1 MRVVSLVPSA
11 TESLVALGVRPVA
24 VSRFCDLPGTTTIGG
39 TKDPDIDAIAALEPD
54 LVVCCVEE
62 NRVEDADALTA
73 LGIEL
78 HVLDIR
84 TVDDVRAAIAGLA
97 DAVGAPAPRLRLPAP
112 AKRTRRAFIPIWRR
126 PWMSLAGDT
135 YGSSVL
141 AHLGIANVLADV
153 EDRYPQVE
161 LDDVIALGPDLVV
174 APDEPYPFGPRQE
187 AELSAVAPVRF
198 VDGRDVFWW
207 GTRTPAALTRL
218 AAALA

>member
-11 TESLVALGVRPVA
+11 TETLVDLGVRPVA
-24 VSRFCDLPGTTTIGG
+24 VSRFCDLPGATTVGG
-39 TKDPDIDAIAALEPD
+39 TKDPDIAAIAALEPD

-62 NRVEDADALTA
+62 NRVEDADAITA

-84 TVDDVRAAIAGLA
+84 TVEDVKQAVAGLA
-97 DAVGAPAPRLRLPAP
+97 DAVGAAAPRLRLPP
-112 AKRTRRAFIPIWRR
+112 AAKLARRAFVPIWRR

-141 AHLGIANVLADV
+141 AHLGIANVLADAA
-153 EDRYPQVE
+153 DRYPEVD
-161 LDDVIALGPDLVV
+161 LDAMAAMAPDLVV

-187 AELSAVAPVRF
+187 AELATVAPVRF

-218 AAALA
+218 ATALA